1 MKKILILISIHFLFA
16 IDFDALREMY
26 LKDSIY
32 WEKPLI
38 DERVE
43 YEEINA
49 LPSTPPY
56 PAYNPYSQSKVEL
69 GKKLFNEPK
78 LSSSN
83 QIACATCHDREFGFG
98 DGRKLSY
105 GHDRA
110 IGRRNAQSVVM
121 SAFGVEKFWDG
132 RAKNLEEQ
140 ALMPIEDKKE
150 MAFDADSAAKKLN
163 GISEYKILFKKAFGT
178 ENITKELIGQ
188 AIATYERSLMP
199 KNTKF
204 DRFMRG
210 DSKAMNDK
218 EIWGLHIFRTK
229 ARCMNCHHGVA
240 FSDQKYH
247 NLGLT
252 YYGRKFEDLGRY
264 LVTKNI
270 DDIGAFKTPSLR
282 LISQTKPYM
291 HNGLFSSLKGVL
303 NAYNAG
309 MFHPKPNDNQ
319 KNDILFP
326 KTSPLLHK
334 LNLTTE
340 ELDALEAFLNTL

>member
-1 MKKILILISIHFLFA
+1 MKKILILISTHFLFA

-110 IGRRNAQSVVM
+110 IGRRNAQSVAM

-163 GISEYKILFKKAFGT
+163 GILEYKILFKKAFGT

-247 NLGLT
+247 NLGF
-252 YYGRKFEDLGRY
+252 GQ
-264 LVTKNI
+264 V
-270 DDIGAFKTPSLR
+270 
-282 LISQTKPYM
+282 
-291 HNGLFSSLKGVL
+291 FSNKK
-303 NAYNAG
+303 YR
-309 MFHPKPNDNQ
+309 
-319 KNDILFP
+319 
-326 KTSPLLHK
+326 
-334 LNLTTE
+334 
-340 ELDALEAFLNTL
+340 

>member
-1 MKKILILISIHFLFA
+1 MHFLFA

-32 WEKPLI
+32 WEKPLV
-38 DERVE
+38 DEGVE

-110 IGRRNAQSVVM
+110 TGRRNAQSVVM

-140 ALMPIEDKKE
+140 ALIPIEDKKE

-163 GISEYKILFKKAFGT
+163 GILEYKILFKKAFGT

-270 DDIGAFKTPSLR
+270 DDVGAFKTPSLR

-291 HNGLFSSLKGVL
+291 HKG
-303 NAYNAG
+303 
-309 MFHPKPNDNQ
+309 
-319 KNDILFP
+319 
-326 KTSPLLHK
+326 
-334 LNLTTE
+334 
-340 ELDALEAFLNTL
+340 